1 MKAKQDK
8 STKRNMADGNRA
20 VLRRAST
27 FWVEAD
33 GVRLVHLQA
42 ANGQDVTLCGV
53 TLTGDQALGI
63 GKGILCRARVD
74 CHQCRAVVRYCQGIN
89 LDVL

>member
-1 MKAKQDK
+1 MEAKQDISK
-8 STKRNMADGNRA
+8 ERKRADGNRA

-33 GVRLVHLQA
+33 GIRLVHLQA

-63 GKGILCRARVD
+63 GRGILCRARVD
-74 CHQCRAVVRYCQGIN
+74 CQQCRAVVRYCQGIN
-89 LDVL
+89 LDAL